1 MLRPVAH
8 GLTRAVCLL
17 TVTRRGSH
25 LPALIVCCARPKEQL
40 FDWQNAVFLLFFP
53 LMLLIS
59 TLIFRQTFKAL
70 GAKDLGEVMDNVGE
84 LHHDTPMPYYPQQ
97 QRPTPALVPVP
108 MIPVVAAPA
117 AAGGASG
124 EGNREIYARPME
136 AGSVNV
142 HSVTFFARSRQDG
155 QMPSTY
161 AWETGMPHRP
171 AGQMLSGF
179 AFGYNARHDFVASTA
194 IDRRNISVMI
204 SIGGFIYS
212 IGLIGW
218 ASIADFA
225 LPGSEAETFAQ
236 GLATQGI
243 RQGVEQVCRHA
254 CARTHA
260 RTDLERR
267 REEGAAA
274 TTCAVVVRA
283 GRF

>member
-25 LPALIVCCARPKEQL
+25 LPALHVCCARPQEQL

-70 GAKDLGEVMDNVGE
+70 GAKDLDEVMDNVGE

-117 AAGGASG
+117 PTQALVPVPMIPVVAAPAAAGG
-124 EGNREIYARPME
+124 ER
-136 AGSVNV
+136 
-142 HSVTFFARSRQDG
+142 TSRNDG
-155 QMPSTY
+155 RQMPSTY
-161 AWETGMPHRP
+161 VWETGMPHRP

>member
-25 LPALIVCCARPKEQL
+25 LPALHVCCARPKEQL

-108 MIPVVAAPA
+108 MMPVVAAPA

-124 EGNREIYARPME
+124 EGNRVIYARPME
-136 AGSVNV
+136 
-142 HSVTFFARSRQDG
+142 G

-225 LPGSEAETFAQ
+225 LPGSEAEKFAQ